1 MQQIINM
8 INQEK
13 VTELTLGMAHQWYAK
28 IHAGIAHIHP
38 FWDGNG
44 RFARLLAN
52 VPLLKSGLPPI
63 IISKE
68 KRREYIQL

>member
-1 MQQIINM
+1 MPILMQQIINM

-38 FWDGNG
+38 FWDGMG
-44 RFARLLAN
+44 DSQDYLLMF
-52 VPLLKSGLPPI
+52 L
-63 IISKE
+63 
-68 KRREYIQL
+68 Y